1 MTSKLQHGAVW
12 CKWNYAGNLIAAQ
25 CV

>member
-1 MTSKLQHGAVW
+1 MTPKLQHGAVW